1 MNEMT
6 MNHQNIISE
15 KDKQLAEY
23 QKQIEN
29 LQKSESELF
38 KQIEEQKVKN
48 NVSKINFVRS
58 YAN

>member
-6 MNHQNIISE
+6 MNHQNVISE

-23 QKQIEN
+23 QKQIEG

-48 NVSKINFVRS
+48 NVSEKINL
-58 YAN
+58 N

>member
-6 MNHQNIISE
+6 MNHQNLISE
-15 KDKQLAEY
+15 KDKQLADY

-48 NVSKINFVRS
+48 NVSKNNLRLFLK
-58 YAN
+58 